1 MLLGR
6 SNRHGTGLSITRRKE
21 APGVCVSGGAGSAG
35 GLGEPGTSPEGLQS
49 HASYSHLGEEVPK
62 PKKGEAV
69 SSTPGSCY
77 SVLIPPPASLCD

>member
-1 MLLGR
+1 M
-6 SNRHGTGLSITRRKE
+6 
-21 APGVCVSGGAGSAG
+21 CVSGGAGSAG